1 MSISSTQLWLALA
14 IAGILGGSLAYVFWL
29 QRKVVQ
35 KGSSPKSDLPNPSNP
50 GLSLQLQAYERL
62 VLLAD
67 RISLPNLIN
76 RLGQSDKTLK
86 EMQLILIQNIRQEF
100 EHNITQ
106 QIYVSPAAWDAVR
119 NLKDQNLL
127 IINQVAS
134 YLPPESNGQELNKA
148 ILQMLVENPKASL
161 HGVVSEVLSY
171 EAKKLIQ

>member
-1 MSISSTQLWLALA
+1 MSINSIQLWLALA

-29 QRKVVQ
+29 QRKAVQ
-35 KGSSPKSDLPNPSNP
+35 KGPSPKSDATSPSIP
-50 GLSLQLQAYERL
+50 SRSLQLQAYERL

-67 RISLPNLIN
+67 RIALPNLIN
-76 RLGQSDKTLK
+76 RLGQSDIPLK

-106 QIYVSPAAWDAVR
+106 QIYVSAAAWDAVR

-134 YLPPESNGQELNKA
+134 YLSPESNGQDLNKA

-171 EAKKLIQ
+171 EAKKLLP